1 MREQDRTD
9 PKERGGLTTE
19 DKTGCEHE
27 GIECYGQEESVSDKV
42 KFDTGHGQI
51 TRHPSGPTVL
61 SLPWDAKSGAA
72 GQ

>member
-1 MREQDRTD
+1 M
-9 PKERGGLTTE
+9 TTE
-19 DKTGCEHE
+19 DKTGCEQE

-42 KFDTGHGQI
+42 KFDTVHGQI

>member
-1 MREQDRTD
+1 MESFSDL
-9 PKERGGLTTE
+9 KERRGHTAE